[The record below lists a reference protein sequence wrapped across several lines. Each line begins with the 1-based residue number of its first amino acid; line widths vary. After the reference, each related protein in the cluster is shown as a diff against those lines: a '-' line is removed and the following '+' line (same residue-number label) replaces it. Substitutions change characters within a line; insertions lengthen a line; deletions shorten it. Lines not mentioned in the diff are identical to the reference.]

1 MAFSRHSQMPRG
13 YTMSMLVLAGQA
25 TYTAGNNSLICLP
38 GSVPGWG
45 NARNGRE
52 MREMQTKYR
61 TEIGA
66 QKAVERIREKAREIE
81 ARGYSGTESIL
92 ETLTIFNARTV
103 VVHCDDQYR
112 DEIRSVM

>member
-1 MAFSRHSQMPRG
+1 MDR
-13 YTMSMLVLAGQA
+13 
-25 TYTAGNNSLICLP
+25 TYRS
-38 GSVPGWG
+38 
-45 NARNGRE
+45 E
-52 MREMQTKYR
+52 KE
-61 TEIGA
+61 A

-103 VVHCDDQYR
+103 VVRCDDQYR